1 MTAKPV
7 LGSFSCID
15 DSASPADVVRIDLT
29 LLFHKQFFSERWIS
43 SRCSIANQG
52 FMDTETGWFLE
63 RAAKVTGSLQNGNL
77 AIPLEPL
84 ELFNLLKLLEK
95 AGFLAYKYREA

>member
-1 MTAKPV
+1 
-7 LGSFSCID
+7 
-15 DSASPADVVRIDLT
+15 
-29 LLFHKQFFSERWIS
+29 
-43 SRCSIANQG
+43 
-52 FMDTETGWFLE
+52 MDTETGWFLE